1 MDSKTL
7 NGEVFLRMLGGGL
20 KNLRA
25 NSKNIDDLNV
35 FPVPDG
41 DTGSNMTSTFSAGVV
56 QAEKAASNNIGE
68 IATALSRG
76 MLLGARGNSGV
87 ILSQIFKGI
96 QLGLKDFDEVNV
108 NQLVAAYEKGVEQ
121 SYKAVVTPVE
131 GTILTVFRESVEYAK
146 NCLNENSTIEDFYK
160 AHLLGARIALPKTKD
175 ILQALKEADVIDSGG
190 AGYLSIAYGMFHT
203 LINPKYD
210 PAESKE
216 VADSNTGFTG
226 APVSNAEFEEGAAS
240 EKANVPAVDISAF
253 TRDSVLEFGYCTECL
268 LRLQTVKVQK
278 ETGSTI
284 EDFDINIIIN
294 FLNGMGGESVV
305 AFKED
310 DIVKLH
316 VHTPNPGN
324 VLNELRKYGEF
335 LTIKIENMALQHEEI
350 IKSGADSAA
359 GKAGGTKAG
368 GSSSSEKKKIHKH
381 IAIVCVA
388 NGEGVKSV
396 FTDFGADIIID
407 GGQTG
412 NPPASAF
419 VEAYEQLDADHIV
432 VLPNN
437 SNIILTAQQSAE
449 LYSGAQIHVIPTKS
463 VQQCYSAL
471 AVVNVLAEDVEEML
485 GDVTEAL
492 ENVVYGDVAVSIRD
506 VELCGKNI
514 KKGDYLGM
522 FGEKIVS
529 VQKDKLAALMEMVS
543 NMEDIEDKELF
554 TLFYG
559 KDVTKEEA
567 EKAEEMISEKYPDL
581 EVTVYDGGQD
591 VYSFFASA
599 E

>member
-1 MDSKTL
+1 MDTKAL
-7 NGEVFLRMLGGGL
+7 NGEVFFRMLSGGL
-20 KNLRA
+20 KNLKA
-25 NSKNIDDLNV
+25 NSKTIDDLNV

-41 DTGSNMTSTFSAGVV
+41 DTGSNMTSTFAAGFAE
-56 QAEKAASNNIGE
+56 AEKFQSEKIGE
-68 IATALSRG
+68 VAKKLAHG

-96 QLGLKDFDEVNV
+96 QLGLSGYDSVNV
-108 NQLVAAYEKGVEQ
+108 SQLLAAYEKGIEQ
-121 SYKAVVTPVE
+121 SYHAVVKPVE
-131 GTILTVFRESVEYAK
+131 GTILTVFREATEYTK

-175 ILQALKEADVIDSGG
+175 ILQALKDADVIDSGG

-203 LINPKYD
+203 LINPKYN

-216 VADSNTGFTG
+216 FADSSTGFNG
-226 APVSNAEFEEGAAS
+226 APVSNANFDSLSSSNSSAA
-240 EKANVPAVDISAF
+240 PTVDISAF

-278 ETGSTI
+278 ETGSSI
-284 EDFDINIIIN
+284 EDFDVNLIIN

-310 DIVKLH
+310 DIIKLH

-324 VLNELRKYGEF
+324 VLNELRRYGEF

-359 GKAGGTKAG
+359 GKAGGTKSG
-368 GSSSSEKKKIHKH
+368 GSSSEKKKIHKH

-388 NGEGVKSV
+388 NGQGVKNV
-396 FTDFGADIIID
+396 FTDFGADLIID

-419 VEAYEQLDADHIV
+419 VDAYKQLNADHIL

-437 SNIILTAQQSAE
+437 SNIILTAQQSAG
-449 LYSGAQIHVIPTKS
+449 LYSEAQIHVIPTKS
-463 VQQCYSAL
+463 VQQCFSAL
-471 AVVNVLAEDVEEML
+471 AVINSLAEDVEAML

-492 ENVVYGDVAVSIRD
+492 EGVVYGDVAVSIRD
-506 VELCGKNI
+506 VELCGKDI

-543 NMEDIEDKELF
+543 DMEDIEDKELF

-567 EKAEEMISEKYPDL
+567 EEAEKMISEKYPDL
-581 EVTVYDGGQD
+581 EVTLYDGGQD
-591 VYSFFASA
+591 VYSFLASA

>member
-56 QAEKAASNNIGE
+56 QAEKAASNRIGE

-226 APVSNAEFEEGAAS
+226 APVSNAEFGEGAAS
-240 EKANVPAVDISAF
+240 EKAYVPAVDSSAF

-268 LRLQTVKVQK
+268 LRLQTVKVLK

-359 GKAGGTKAG
+359 GKAGGIKAG
-368 GSSSSEKKKIHKH
+368 GSSSEKKKIHKH

-419 VEAYEQLDADHIV
+419 VEAYEQFDADHIV

-449 LYSGAQIHVIPTKS
+449 LYSEAQIHVIPTKS
-463 VQQCYSAL
+463 VQQCFSAL

-485 GDVTEAL
+485 GDVTEAI
-492 ENVVYGDVAVSIRD
+492 EGVSYGDVAVSIRD
-506 VELCGKNI
+506 VELCGKDI

-529 VQKDKLAALMEMVS
+529 VQKDKLSALMEMVS

-581 EVTVYDGGQD
+581 EITVYDGGQD

>member
-1 MDSKTL
+1 MDTKAL
-7 NGEVFLRMLGGGL
+7 NGEVFFRMLSGGL
-20 KNLRA
+20 KNLKA
-25 NSKNIDDLNV
+25 NSKTIDDLNV

-41 DTGSNMTSTFSAGVV
+41 DTGSNMTSTFAAGFAE
-56 QAEKAASNNIGE
+56 AEKFQSKKIGE
-68 IATALSRG
+68 VAEKLAHG

-96 QLGLKDFDEVNV
+96 QLGLSGHDSVNV
-108 NQLVAAYEKGVEQ
+108 SQLLAAYEKGIEQ
-121 SYKAVVTPVE
+121 SYHAVVKPVE
-131 GTILTVFRESVEYAK
+131 GTILTVFREATEYTK
-146 NCLNENSTIEDFYK
+146 KCLNENSTIEDFYK

-175 ILQALKEADVIDSGG
+175 ILQALKDADVIDSGG

-203 LINPKYD
+203 LINPKYN

-216 VADSNTGFTG
+216 FADSNTGFNG
-226 APVSNAEFEEGAAS
+226 APVSNADFDSGAAS
-240 EKANVPAVDISAF
+240 EKTSAPTVDISAF

-278 ETGSTI
+278 ETGNSI
-284 EDFDINIIIN
+284 EDFDVNLIIN

-310 DIVKLH
+310 DIIKLH
-316 VHTPNPGN
+316 VHTPNPGT
-324 VLNELRKYGEF
+324 VLNELRRYGEF
-335 LTIKIENMALQHEEI
+335 LTVKVENMALQHEEI
-350 IKSGADSAA
+350 IKSGAK
-359 GKAGGTKAG
+359 KA
-368 GSSSSEKKKIHKH
+368 EHKH

-388 NGEGVKSV
+388 NGQGVKNV
-396 FTDFGADIIID
+396 FTDFGADLIID

-419 VEAYEQLDADHIV
+419 VDAYKQLNADHIL

-437 SNIILTAQQSAE
+437 SNIILTAQQSAG
-449 LYSGAQIHVIPTKS
+449 LYSEAQIHVIPTKS
-463 VQQCYSAL
+463 VQQCFSAL
-471 AVVNVLAEDVEEML
+471 AVINPLAEDVEAML

-492 ENVVYGDVAVSIRD
+492 EGVVYGDVAVSIRD
-506 VELCGKNI
+506 VELCGKDI

-529 VQKDKLAALMEMVS
+529 IQKDKLAALMEMVS
-543 NMEDIEDKELF
+543 DMEDIEDKELF

-567 EKAEEMISEKYPDL
+567 EEAEKMISEKYPDL
-581 EVTVYDGGQD
+581 EVTLYDGGQD

>member
-1 MDSKTL
+1 MDTKAL
-7 NGEVFLRMLGGGL
+7 NGEVFFRMLSGGL
-20 KNLRA
+20 KNLKA
-25 NSKNIDDLNV
+25 NSKTIDDLNV

-41 DTGSNMTSTFSAGVV
+41 DTGSNMTSTFAAGFAE
-56 QAEKAASNNIGE
+56 AEKFQSKKIGE
-68 IATALSRG
+68 VAGKLAHG

-96 QLGLKDFDEVNV
+96 QLGLSGYDSVNV
-108 NQLVAAYEKGVEQ
+108 TQLLAAYEKGIEQ
-121 SYKAVVTPVE
+121 SYHAVVKPVE
-131 GTILTVFRESVEYAK
+131 GTILTVFREATEYTK
-146 NCLNENSTIEDFYK
+146 KCLNESSTIEDFYK

-175 ILQALKEADVIDSGG
+175 ILQALKDADVIDSGG

-203 LINPKYD
+203 LINPKYN

-216 VADSNTGFTG
+216 FADSNTGFNG
-226 APVSNAEFEEGAAS
+226 APVAGTASDSGSNK
-240 EKANVPAVDISAF
+240 EKPQAPAVDISAF

-268 LRLQTVKVQK
+268 LRLQTVKVK
-278 ETGSTI
+278 EETDSSI
-284 EDFDINIIIN
+284 EDFDVNLIIN
-294 FLNGMGGESVV
+294 FLNEIGGESVV

-316 VHTPNPGN
+316 VHTPNPGT
-324 VLNELRKYGEF
+324 VLNELRRYGEF
-335 LTIKIENMALQHEEI
+335 LTVKVENMALQHEEI

-359 GKAGGTKAG
+359 GKAGGASSGK
-368 GSSSSEKKKIHKH
+368 SSSAKKAEHKH

-388 NGEGVKSV
+388 NGDGVKQV
-396 FTDFGADIIID
+396 FTEFGADLIID

-419 VEAYEQLDADHIV
+419 VDAYKQLNADHIL

-437 SNIILTAQQSAE
+437 SNIILTAQQSAG
-449 LYSGAQIHVIPTKS
+449 LYSEAQIHVIPTKS
-463 VQQCYSAL
+463 VQQCFSAL
-471 AVVNVLAEDVEEML
+471 AVINPLADDVEAML

-492 ENVVYGDVAVSIRD
+492 EGVVYGDVAVSIRD

-529 VQKDKLAALMEMVS
+529 VQKDKLSALMEMVS
-543 NMEDIEDKELF
+543 DMEDIEDKELF

-567 EKAEEMISEKYPDL
+567 EKAEKMISEKYPDL
-581 EVTVYDGGQD
+581 EVTVYNGGQN

>member
-56 QAEKAASNNIGE
+56 QAEKAASNRIGE
-68 IATALSRG
+68 VATALSRG

-226 APVSNAEFEEGAAS
+226 APVSNAEFGEGAAS

-368 GSSSSEKKKIHKH
+368 GSSSEKKKIHKH

-471 AVVNVLAEDVEEML
+471 AVVNVFAEDVEEML

-506 VELCGKNI
+506 VELCGKDI

>member
-1 MDSKTL
+1 MDTKAL
-7 NGEVFLRMLGGGL
+7 NGEVFFRMLSGGL
-20 KNLRA
+20 KNLKA
-25 NSKNIDDLNV
+25 NSKTIDDLNV

-41 DTGSNMTSTFSAGVV
+41 DTGSNMTSTFAAGVTE
-56 QAEKAASNNIGE
+56 AEKLQSEKIGE
-68 IATALSRG
+68 VAGKLAHG

-96 QLGLKDFDEVNV
+96 QLGLSGYDSVDVW
-108 NQLVAAYEKGVEQ
+108 QLLAAYEKGVEQ
-121 SYKAVVTPVE
+121 SYHAVVKPVE
-131 GTILTVFRESVEYAK
+131 GTILTVFREATEYTK
-146 NCLNENSTIEDFYK
+146 NCLNESSTIEDFYK

-203 LINPKYD
+203 LINPKYN

-216 VADSNTGFTG
+216 YADSNTGFNG
-226 APVSNAEFEEGAAS
+226 APVSNADFDSNSTS
-240 EKANVPAVDISAF
+240 EKASSPAVDISAF

-268 LRLQTVKVQK
+268 LRLQTVKVK
-278 ETGSTI
+278 EETGGSI
-284 EDFDINIIIN
+284 EDFDVNIIIN
-294 FLNGMGGESVV
+294 FLNEMGGESVV

-316 VHTPNPGN
+316 VHTPNPGT
-324 VLNELRKYGEF
+324 VLNELRRYGEF
-335 LTIKIENMALQHEEI
+335 LTVKIENMALQHEEI
-350 IKSGADSAA
+350 IK
-359 GKAGGTKAG
+359 AG
-368 GSSSSEKKKIHKH
+368 GSPGRSSSSAKKAEHKN
-381 IAIVCVA
+381 IAIVSVA
-388 NGEGVKSV
+388 NGDGIKKV
-396 FTDFGADIIID
+396 FTELGSDIIID

-419 VEAYEQLDADHIV
+419 IDAYKQLNADHIL

-437 SNIILTAQQSAE
+437 SNIILTAQQSAS
-449 LYSGAQIHVIPTKS
+449 LYTEAQIHVIPTKS
-463 VQQCYSAL
+463 VQQCFSAL
-471 AVVNVLAEDVEEML
+471 VVINPLADDVEAMLEDVQ
-485 GDVTEAL
+485 DTVD
-492 ENVVYGDVAVSIRD
+492 NVVSGDVAVAIRD

-529 VQKDKLAALMEMVS
+529 VQKDKLAALMEMLE
-543 NMEDIEDKELF
+543 NIEDIEDRELF

-567 EKAEEMISEKYPDL
+567 EKAEEMIAEKYPDL
-581 EVTVYDGGQD
+581 EITVKDGGQD
-591 VYSFFASA
+591 VYSFFAA
-599 E
+599 VE

>member
-1 MDSKTL
+1 MDTKAL
-7 NGEVFLRMLGGGL
+7 NGEVFFRMLSGGL
-20 KNLRA
+20 KNLKA
-25 NSKNIDDLNV
+25 NSKTIDDLNV

-41 DTGSNMTSTFSAGVV
+41 DTGSNMTSTFAAGFAE
-56 QAEKAASNNIGE
+56 AEKFQSKKIGE
-68 IATALSRG
+68 VAEKLAHG

-96 QLGLKDFDEVNV
+96 QLGLSGYDSVNV
-108 NQLVAAYEKGVEQ
+108 LQLLTAYEKGIEQ
-121 SYKAVVTPVE
+121 SYHAVVKPVE
-131 GTILTVFRESVEYAK
+131 GTILTVFREATEYTK

-175 ILQALKEADVIDSGG
+175 ILQALKDADVIDSGG

-203 LINPKYD
+203 LINPKYN

-216 VADSNTGFTG
+216 FADSNTGFNG
-226 APVSNAEFEEGAAS
+226 APVSNANFDSLSSSNSSTA
-240 EKANVPAVDISAF
+240 PTVDISAF

-278 ETGSTI
+278 ETGNSI
-284 EDFDINIIIN
+284 EDFDVNLIIN

-310 DIVKLH
+310 DIIKLH
-316 VHTPNPGN
+316 VHTPNPGT
-324 VLNELRKYGEF
+324 VLNELRRYGEF
-335 LTIKIENMALQHEEI
+335 LTVKVENMALQHEEI
-350 IKSGADSAA
+350 IKSGAK
-359 GKAGGTKAG
+359 KA
-368 GSSSSEKKKIHKH
+368 EHKH

-388 NGEGVKSV
+388 NGQGVKNV
-396 FTDFGADIIID
+396 FTDFGADLIID

-419 VEAYEQLDADHIV
+419 VDAYKQLNADHIL

-437 SNIILTAQQSAE
+437 SNIILTAQQSAG
-449 LYSGAQIHVIPTKS
+449 LYSEAQIHVIPTKS
-463 VQQCYSAL
+463 VQQCFSAL
-471 AVVNVLAEDVEEML
+471 AVINPLAEDVEAML

-492 ENVVYGDVAVSIRD
+492 EGVVYGDVAVSIRD
-506 VELCGKNI
+506 VELCGKDI

-529 VQKDKLAALMEMVS
+529 VQKNKLAALMEMVS
-543 NMEDIEDKELF
+543 DMEDIEDKELF

-567 EKAEEMISEKYPDL
+567 EEAEKMISEKYPDL
-581 EVTVYDGGQD
+581 EVTLYDGGQD
-591 VYSFFASA
+591 VYSFLASA

>member
-56 QAEKAASNNIGE
+56 QAEKAASNRIGE
-68 IATALSRG
+68 VATALSRG

-226 APVSNAEFEEGAAS
+226 APVSNAEFEEGAVS
-240 EKANVPAVDISAF
+240 EKVSTPAVDISAF

-350 IKSGADSAA
+350 IKSGVDSAA

-368 GSSSSEKKKIHKH
+368 GSSSSEKKNIHKH

-449 LYSGAQIHVIPTKS
+449 LYSEAQIHVIPTKS
-463 VQQCYSAL
+463 VQQCFSAL
-471 AVVNVLAEDVEEML
+471 AVMNVLAEDVEEML
-485 GDVTEAL
+485 GDVTDVL
-492 ENVVYGDVAVSIRD
+492 EDVVYGDVAVSIRD

-581 EVTVYDGGQD
+581 EITVYDGGQD

>member
-1 MDSKTL
+1 MDTKAL
-7 NGEVFLRMLGGGL
+7 NGEVFFRMLSGGL
-20 KNLRA
+20 KNLKA
-25 NSKNIDDLNV
+25 NSKTIDDLNV

-41 DTGSNMTSTFSAGVV
+41 DTGSNMTSTFAAGFAE
-56 QAEKAASNNIGE
+56 AEKFQSEKIGE
-68 IATALSRG
+68 VAEKLAHG

-96 QLGLKDFDEVNV
+96 QLGLSGYDSVNV
-108 NQLVAAYEKGVEQ
+108 SQLLAAYEKGIEQ
-121 SYKAVVTPVE
+121 SYHAVVKPVE
-131 GTILTVFRESVEYAK
+131 GTILTVFREATEYTK

-175 ILQALKEADVIDSGG
+175 ILQALKDADVIDSGG

-203 LINPKYD
+203 LINPKYN

-216 VADSNTGFTG
+216 FADSSTGFNG
-226 APVSNAEFEEGAAS
+226 APVSNANFDSLSSSNISTA
-240 EKANVPAVDISAF
+240 PTVDISAF

-278 ETGSTI
+278 ETGSAI
-284 EDFDINIIIN
+284 EDFDVNIIIN
-294 FLNGMGGESVV
+294 FLNEIGGESVV

-316 VHTPNPGN
+316 VHTPNPGT
-324 VLNELRKYGEF
+324 VLNELRRYGEF
-335 LTIKIENMALQHEEI
+335 LTVKVENMALQHEEI
-350 IKSGADSAA
+350 IKSGAK
-359 GKAGGTKAG
+359 KA
-368 GSSSSEKKKIHKH
+368 EHKH

-388 NGEGVKSV
+388 NGQGVKNV
-396 FTDFGADIIID
+396 FTDFGADLIID

-419 VEAYEQLDADHIV
+419 VDAYKQLNADHIL

-437 SNIILTAQQSAE
+437 SNIILTAQQSAG
-449 LYSGAQIHVIPTKS
+449 LYSEAQIHVIPTKS
-463 VQQCYSAL
+463 VQQCFSAL
-471 AVVNVLAEDVEEML
+471 AVINPLAEDVEAML

-492 ENVVYGDVAVSIRD
+492 EGVVYGDVAVSIRD
-506 VELCGKNI
+506 VELCGKDI

-529 VQKDKLAALMEMVS
+529 VQKNKLAALMEMVS
-543 NMEDIEDKELF
+543 DMEDIEDKELF

-567 EKAEEMISEKYPDL
+567 EEAEKMISEKYPDL
-581 EVTVYDGGQD
+581 EVTLYDGGQD
-591 VYSFFASA
+591 VYSFLASA